1 MQRTHKAPH
10 GVRRE
15 PLSQADLPVAEI
27 ALKFRE
33 IAPVGF
39 DGVASEAAFDTKMI
53 EIPLDQP
60 VGFHFGDDSQ
70 SFS

>member
-1 MQRTHKAPH
+1 VSGGSPFRKPIF
-10 GVRRE
+10 R
-15 PLSQADLPVAEI
+15 S
-27 ALKFRE
+27 LKFRE